1 MWDSLLGVDIVA
13 VTFAKF
19 TAQNRTSGNIYI
31 SVINVK
37 RNAIGVLRIII
48 HCLGQISREAYR

>member
-1 MWDSLLGVDIVA
+1 MVA

-37 RNAIGVLRIII
+37 RNAIRVLRIII